1 VIASTLQYLRQEP
14 QLTDALHPKPAVI
27 DFLNDLR
34 DDEVDAFRALV
45 KLSPETIAALPE
57 ILRVASEEGNIEDGI
72 RNIKDALI
80 TAKRINAM
88 KGILR
93 SVFIAAASAIAAVVA
108 LGEDIRK
115 IPGMISKAFGGG
127 P

>member
-1 VIASTLQYLRQEP
+1 VIASTLHYLRQEP
-14 QLTDALHPKPAVI
+14 QLTDTLHPKPAVI